1 MKYQFALAVVLIALC
16 SSGWAQSTY
25 GTITGVISDPSSSV
39 VTNAAVE
46 ALNQRTGASRK
57 VTTGSNGF
65 YRFVNVDPGTYTVSA
80 VQQGF
85 AKSERKDIE
94 VPAREEVR
102 IDMQLQV
109 ESAAATTIEVTSA
122 AVVTH
127 LLPASHS
134 H

>member
-1 MKYQFALAVVLIALC
+1 MKNQFALAVVLIALC

-39 VTNAAVE
+39 VTNATIE
-46 ALNQRTGASRK
+46 AINQRTGVPRK
-57 VTTGSNGF
+57 VTHGLNGF

-80 VQQGF
+80 IQQGF
-85 AKSERKDIE
+85 SKSERKDIE

-122 AVVTH
+122 AIVTEV
-127 LLPASHS
+127 LTA
-134 H
+134 